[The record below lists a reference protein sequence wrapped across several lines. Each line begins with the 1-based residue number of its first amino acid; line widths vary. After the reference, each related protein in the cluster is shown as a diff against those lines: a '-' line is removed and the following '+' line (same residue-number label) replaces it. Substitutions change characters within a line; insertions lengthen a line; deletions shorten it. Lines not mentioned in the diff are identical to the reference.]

1 MLNSFNFIDMKNYD
15 VIVVGGG
22 PVGGFIAGA
31 VSNAGFNVALL
42 EEHREIGRPV
52 QCAGL
57 VSNRVFDILGEK
69 NSVINEVKGAKVH
82 SPSGRILD
90 FVSQKPK
97 AWVIDRG
104 KFDTNIVEKA
114 VNKGCHLALVSKV
127 TSCKKDGDDIIVEV
141 KKNKKNE
148 KMKCRLLIG
157 TDGVSSIVAKSFGFI
172 GPAEVLSGFG
182 AECLG
187 NREIDKEFVDII
199 VGNNIAPGF
208 FAWVIPTGEGSRIGL
223 CTSWGKKST
232 YQYFLNLLSH
242 PVVKARMGDVKIEHY
257 ITGAIP
263 LGPIKKP
270 YSDGVMLAGD
280 AACQVKPLSG
290 GGIYLGLLCGKHCA
304 SVAVSVLEND
314 DVSESGLAQYEKR
327 IRDDLGKELR
337 RAKQLRKI
345 YVGLKDKHLEEGF
358 KVLDDEKLRSFISE
372 HGDIDYPSGLTKAV
386 LKKAPRLM
394 KFAGPVLKSLI

>member
-1 MLNSFNFIDMKNYD
+1 MNQYD
-15 VIVVGGG
+15 VVVVGAG
-22 PVGGFIAGA
+22 PVGGFVAGA
-31 VSNAGFNVALL
+31 ISNAGFNVTLL

-69 NSVINEVKGAKVH
+69 IGVINEVKGAQVH
-82 SPSGRILD
+82 SPSGQILD

-104 KFDTNIVEKA
+104 EFDTNIVEKA
-114 VNKGCHLALVSKV
+114 VNKGCNLALVSKV

-141 KKNKKNE
+141 KRNKNKE
-148 KMKCRLLIG
+148 EIKCRLLIG

-172 GPAEVLSGFG
+172 GPTEVLSGFG

-187 NREIDKEFVDII
+187 NRDIDSEFVDII
-199 VGNNIAPGF
+199 VGNSIAPGF
-208 FAWVIPTGEGSRIGL
+208 FAWVIPTGVGARIGL
-223 CTSWGKKST
+223 CTSQSKKST
-232 YQYFLNLLSH
+232 YQYFLKLLSH
-242 PVVKARMGDVKIEHY
+242 PVVKERMGDVKIEHY

-263 LGPIKKP
+263 IGSIRRPF
-270 YSDGVMLAGD
+270 SDAVMLAGD

-304 SVAVSVLEND
+304 DVAASALEDD
-314 DVSESGLAQYEKR
+314 DVSESGIAQYEKR
-327 IRDDLGKELR
+327 IKEDVGKELR
-337 RAKQLRKI
+337 RAQQLRKI

-358 KVLDDEKLRSFISE
+358 KVLSDEKILKLISE